1 MPRQLPNTLQCWF
14 TLCCLKQFVVPNLQ
28 TNWHTIS
35 RQHKM
40 ALVYKKVKIWQIWG
54 MDLAG
59 VLRRQICN
67 LLTCGTCSSWSI
79 LAPNFGWFYQLS
91 LFQLS
96 KRYPENPKYITQEVW
111 GLCLPDI
118 VLRAFGTQA
127 AWYVSLWMSPDYYF
141 STTPADFHPIQSTWR
156 SVSAIAI
163 RFLKL
168 P

>member
-1 MPRQLPNTLQCWF
+1 MQYHAAPTAKYSSMLIYSMLLQAICCPKF
-14 TLCCLKQFVVPNLQ
+14 TNKLAYYFQATK
-28 TNWHTIS
+28 WHWCTKS
-35 RQHKM
+35 
-40 ALVYKKVKIWQIWG
+40 QIWG

-127 AWYVSLWMSPDYYF
+127 VWYGTPGLL
-141 STTPADFHPIQSTWR
+141 STPPGDFHPIHPTWR
-156 SVSAIAI
+156 SVSAIVI
-163 RFLKL
+163 RF
-168 P
+168 